1 MNERYHKLANEAW
14 CSVNQR
20 IGFNDAQR
28 RELFEREFAE
38 LIVKECAK
46 IADDPDVDMLRVG
59 KAIKEHFG
67 VEVFESNENTFGYI
81 IDPGPASSKEIQ
93 DARNDCLDGTL

>member
-38 LIVKECAK
+38 LLVKECAI
-46 IADDPDVDMLRVG
+46 IANRADNTETEIRCMYDV
-59 KAIKEHFG
+59 ITEHFG
-67 VEVFESNENTFGYI
+67 VE
-81 IDPGPASSKEIQ
+81 
-93 DARNDCLDGTL
+93 

>member
-1 MNERYHKLANEAW
+1 MNERYYKLANEAW

-38 LIVKECAK
+38 LIVRECASLTL
-46 IADDPDVDMLRVG
+46 DPMQIDEAQYYHGWLDYRDVIL
-59 KAIKEHFG
+59 KHFG
-67 VEVFESNENTFGYI
+67 V
-81 IDPGPASSKEIQ
+81 K
-93 DARNDCLDGTL
+93 